1 MFAVRIAATVGFL
14 VGLGAAAGCGSGD
27 APSAEVS
34 GSVTFD
40 GKPVEEG
47 GISFNAADGNAPGG
61 GGVIKGG
68 KYTATRVP
76 IGATKVSI
84 TAVKVVG
91 QKKAYDAPDSPMTP
105 ITEPLLPAKYNT
117 ATELRYDVKPGTQTK
132 DFDLKK

>member
-1 MFAVRIAATVGFL
+1 MFTVRIGAAVALLF
-14 VGLGAAAGCGSGD
+14 GLGAAAGCGGD
-27 APSAEVS
+27 PPSAEVS

-47 GISFNAADGNAPGG
+47 GISFSAANGNAPGG

-91 QKKAYDAPDSPMTP
+91 QRKAYDAPDSPMTP

-117 ATELRYDVKPGTQTK
+117 ATVLTFEVKPGSQTK
-132 DFDLKK
+132 DFDLTK